1 MDRSELV
8 NRMTVLLGGRA
19 AESLVFSQVSTG
31 AADDLNKAT
40 EIARN
45 MVVRFGMTLQLGQ
58 VTYEPE
64 TAGFLG
70 PGTAAWQPRRYGE
83 ATAAAIDLAV
93 KDLIDKAF
101 GRAVSILE
109 TNRLL
114 LDRSAKEL
122 LIKETFSNEDLE
134 ELRRS
139 IILDSSDQEMGGGI
153 GRAAAVSLAPN

>member
-1 MDRSELV
+1 
-8 NRMTVLLGGRA
+8 
-19 AESLVFSQVSTG
+19 VSTG

-45 MVVRFGMTLQLGQ
+45 MVVRFGMTLELGQ

-109 TNRLL
+109 TNRVLL
-114 LDRSAKEL
+114 NRSAKEL
-122 LIKETFSNEDLE
+122 LIKETFSNEDLQ

-139 IILDSSDQEMGGGI
+139 IITDSSDQGMGGGI
-153 GRAAAVSLAPN
+153 GRAAAVSLARN

>member
-19 AESLVFSQVSTG
+19 AESLVFPQVSTG
-31 AADDLNKAT
+31 ATDDLNKAT

-45 MVVRFGMTLQLGQ
+45 MVVRFGMTLELGQ

-109 TNRLL
+109 TNRVLL
-114 LDRSAKEL
+114 NRSAKEL
-122 LIKETFSNEDLE
+122 LIKETFSNEDLQ

-139 IILDSSDQEMGGGI
+139 IITDSSDQGMGGGI
-153 GRAAAVSLAPN
+153 GRAAAVSLARN

>member
-1 MDRSELV
+1 
-8 NRMTVLLGGRA
+8 
-19 AESLVFSQVSTG
+19 VSTG

>member
-1 MDRSELV
+1 M
-8 NRMTVLLGGRA
+8 
-19 AESLVFSQVSTG
+19 STG

>member
-1 MDRSELV
+1 MW
-8 NRMTVLLGGRA
+8 
-19 AESLVFSQVSTG
+19 TG

-45 MVVRFGMTLQLGQ
+45 MVVRFGMTPELGQ

-70 PGTAAWQPRRYGE
+70 PGAGWQLRRYGQ

-109 TNRLL
+109 TNRVLL
-114 LDRSAKEL
+114 NRSAKEL

>member
-1 MDRSELV
+1 M
-8 NRMTVLLGGRA
+8 
-19 AESLVFSQVSTG
+19 STG

-83 ATAAAIDLAV
+83 ATAAVIDLAV

>member
-1 MDRSELV
+1 
-8 NRMTVLLGGRA
+8 
-19 AESLVFSQVSTG
+19 
-31 AADDLNKAT
+31 
-40 EIARN
+40 
-45 MVVRFGMTLQLGQ
+45 MVVRFGMTLELGQ

-70 PGTAAWQPRRYGE
+70 PDAGWQLRRYGQ

-109 TNRLL
+109 TNRVLL
-114 LDRSAKEL
+114 NRSAKEL